1 MSEFKQSHNSPP
13 YSLPVTF
20 FQCLTFTIF
29 MEKPPL
35 CSSNTSTFCNFSLR
49 NSNSFLITLSWSLHS
64 FTSRRYF
71 SHWSP
76 RLRSFFF
83 FFFCLSLPHR
93 LQNRA
98 LSNRAA
104 YLEVERECGTQAM
117 CAEKS
122 QVMCAENADF

>member
-1 MSEFKQSHNSPP
+1 MVSTLFHFKK
-13 YSLPVTF
+13 
-20 FQCLTFTIF
+20 IF
-29 MEKPPL
+29 
-35 CSSNTSTFCNFSLR
+35 FSLVTQVEV
-49 NSNSFLITLSWSLHS
+49 L
-64 FTSRRYF
+64 
-71 SHWSP
+71 
-76 RLRSFFF
+76 F
-83 FFFCLSLPHR
+83 FFFCLYLPHR